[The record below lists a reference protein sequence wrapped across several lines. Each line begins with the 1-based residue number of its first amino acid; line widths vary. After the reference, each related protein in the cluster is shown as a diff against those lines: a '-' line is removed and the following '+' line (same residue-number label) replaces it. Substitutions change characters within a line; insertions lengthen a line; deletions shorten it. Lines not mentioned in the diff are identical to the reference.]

1 MSRRSNRTPVEG
13 SSAGRNEAFE
23 LEEQND
29 RQLEGLSAKV
39 SALHSV
45 SINIHDEVDVQNR
58 LLDGSADTFN
68 RFGTMFDRTRHQLNH
83 TLATAN
89 KKFLCY
95 LSLVLVFGMFGL
107 YYFGKTLLSRLF
119 GSHEIPE
126 A

>member
-1 MSRRSNRTPVEG
+1 MSRRANRTPIEG
-13 SSAGRNEAFE
+13 SSAGRGEAFE

-29 RQLEGLSAKV
+29 RQLEDLSAKV

-45 SINIHDEVDVQNR
+45 SININDEVNVQNR

-68 RFGTMFDRTRHQLNH
+68 RFGNMFDRTRHQLTH

-95 LSLVLVFGMFGL
+95 LTLALIFGIFGL
-107 YYFGKTLLSRLF
+107 YYFGKRLLSRLF
-119 GSHEIPE
+119 GADEVTEP
-126 A
+126 